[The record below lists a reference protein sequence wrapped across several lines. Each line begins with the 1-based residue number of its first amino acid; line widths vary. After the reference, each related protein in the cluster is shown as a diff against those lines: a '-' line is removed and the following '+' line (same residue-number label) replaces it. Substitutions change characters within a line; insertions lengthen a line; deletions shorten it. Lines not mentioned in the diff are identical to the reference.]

1 MENKSLQ
8 RLTGIISIFLMLF
21 LVIIETCCTDV
32 SLYHNNVTAI
42 QGRVIEENFHPFQD
56 ENSSPFQYGKSSY
69 LILTD
74 ESGFNRIKIE
84 LTRIIINTVIIHEYI
99 VLRI

>member
-1 MENKSLQ
+1 MQ

-21 LVIIETCCTDV
+21 LVITETCCPDV
-32 SLYHNNVTAI
+32 SLQHSNITAI
-42 QGRVIEENFHPFQD
+42 QGRVTEENLHPFED
-56 ENSSPFQYGKSSY
+56 ENSSPFQYGKPSY

-84 LTRIIINTVIIHEYI
+84 LTRILINTLIIHEYI